1 MDAFSLALIYG
12 TQGITK
18 KHKILLSL
26 IVGIYHF
33 IMPLIGVAIGTV
45 ITKKILVNPNIIVGI
60 ILSLIAI
67 EMIISSFKE
76 EDKKFLLTI
85 PGYLLFGLSVSID
98 SLTTGIGLSLI
109 TQKYIFSSLIF
120 AITSLSFTFF
130 GLNIGDRLNKK
141 YGRISTILGGI
152 ILFVLGILYIF
163 K

>member
-76 EDKKFLLTI
+76 EDKDVEK
-85 PGYLLFGLSVSID
+85 
-98 SLTTGIGLSLI
+98 
-109 TQKYIFSSLIF
+109 
-120 AITSLSFTFF
+120 
-130 GLNIGDRLNKK
+130 
-141 YGRISTILGGI
+141 
-152 ILFVLGILYIF
+152 
-163 K
+163 